1 MAAIDVSN
9 WSDDGQAR
17 IDLFWRDSDLG
28 ISHIGGDGVK
38 WSGNRMQLGSVTPEL
53 SDALG
58 GIHLA
63 SPAVAITVVEIP
75 ETVNPG
81 HPATPLHP
89 PWLPVTHKGSHGV
102 VAAAPVAA
110 ASVDEV
116 APIAAASH
124 PGIVPPPFARP
135 TAHRMDVFGI
145 GLDFAMYHEVVWN
158 GKPGNPQPL
167 VGWESLGGNF
177 ISAPAAIAW
186 SDGKNT
192 KRVDVFA
199 VNAADRAMVQRTW
212 DGKQW
217 SRGWQSLEGIFNSAP
232 SVVSIAPGR
241 LDLFARA
248 TDNTLRHQ
256 TLQDGEWLPDW
267 RNLGGMLASQP
278 VAVSRTPTTIDVISV
293 NHGDANHADGSLAH
307 RWWDGAP
314 DYWNDWES
322 SIPTSTP
329 GVGCSTTPSVLATGP
344 DRLDVVTLGSDGV
357 VYHWFWKEGFF
368 FPPIVA
374 VHGISQAP
382 TLAKLPSG
390 HLTMVGGDAYD
401 NLVQSYFE
409 TNGWTPPGLLQTG
422 FGPTMDARISVPQRF
437 RFSVD
442 NVKADPTR
450 AQVSDSDVGTIS
462 VTRGNWPTTT
472 AVEIFQED
480 ILDGSNYQPSQM
492 IVDHALVELC
502 EHVIFSYHIVNKSN
516 AREVDPI
523 DQAVNLEALLR
534 DAASF
539 ALTSIADQ
547 LGAGAKYISTVEIAS
562 LSVPVVG
569 SILNKLKNWVLGE
582 LQHVFDAGYCDG
594 DVAFE
599 QVILTGRDLLQ
610 LTLGPGT
617 FGLTTDHPGYDSKT
631 GCGPNSDYQVE
642 WTITRVI

>member
-1 MAAIDVSN
+1 MAAVEVSS
-9 WSDDGQAR
+9 WSADGQAR
-17 IDLFWRDSDLG
+17 IDLFWRDPDLG

-53 SDALG
+53 PDALG
-58 GIHLA
+58 GIHVA
-63 SPAVAITVVEIP
+63 SPAVATTVVQIP

-81 HPATPLHP
+81 HPATPSHP
-89 PWLPVTHKGSHGV
+89 PWLPPVTPTGSHAIA
-102 VAAAPVAA
+102 VAAPA
-110 ASVDEV
+110 
-116 APIAAASH
+116 AAASH
-124 PGIVPPPFARP
+124 PGIVPSPVVRP

-145 GLDFAMYHEVVWN
+145 GLDFAMYHQVIWN

-186 SDGKNT
+186 NDGENAG
-192 KRVDVFA
+192 RVDVFA
-199 VNAADRAMVQRTW
+199 DNAADRAMMQRTW
-212 DGKQW
+212 DGKRW
-217 SRGWQSLEGIFNSAP
+217 SLGWQSLEGIFDSAAA
-232 SVVSIAPGR
+232 VVSSAPGR

-248 TDNTLRHQ
+248 TDHTLRHQ
-256 TLQDGEWLPDW
+256 TFQDGAWLPAW
-267 RNLGGMLASQP
+267 RNLGGTLASQP

-293 NHGDANHADGSLAH
+293 SHVDGSLVH
-307 RWWDGAP
+307 RWWDGTP

-322 SIPTSTP
+322 TVPTSTP

-344 DRLDVVTLGSDGV
+344 DRLDVVTLGSDSV
-357 VYHWFWKEGFF
+357 VYHWFWRDGFF
-368 FPPIVA
+368 YPPIV
-374 VHGISQAP
+374 VGRGMSQAP
-382 TLAKLPSG
+382 TLARMPSD
-390 HLTMVGGDAYD
+390 HLMMVGGDSYD

-409 TNGWTPPGLLQTG
+409 TNGWTPPDYLQTG
-422 FGPTMDARISVPQRF
+422 FGPTVEARISVPQRF

-450 AQVSDSDVGTIS
+450 AQVSDTDVGTMT
-462 VTRGNWPTTT
+462 VTRGSWPATT

-492 IVDHALVELC
+492 VVDHALVELC

-516 AREVDPI
+516 AREVDPV

-534 DAASF
+534 DAAGF

-547 LGAGAKYISTVEIAS
+547 LGAGAKYISTVEVAS

-569 SILNKLKNWVLGE
+569 SILDKLKSWMLGE

-610 LTLGPGT
+610 LTLGQGT

-631 GCGPNSDYQVE
+631 GCGPTSDYKVE
-642 WTITRVI
+642 WTITRVL